1 MGKNYC
7 IEFELKRHKFIINNF
22 NLHVFRD
29 GYRKHWFVVVVIFR
43 DSIRIWECY
52 WRDPGP
58 SGMEAESFLI
68 WFLSHFSIFTCYS
81 LWSHYKSLHFFCHLF
96 HNPGL
101 FNSYYSSFIVFITY
115 PWLFQPS
122 CSWAEQARIKRTIR
136 QNYEERKKEQKQS
149 GSSSSNSVRCIIF
162 FFSIKNDSNVFKEMS
177 ALSVTDQ
184 NCEACS
190 QRGQLTTWLLRTGDA
205 PWY

>member
-1 MGKNYC
+1 MIFFFNRNEISVMGKNYC

-81 LWSHYKSLHFFCHLF
+81 LWSHHKSLHFFCHLF

-162 FFSIKNDSNVFKEMS
+162 FFFH
-177 ALSVTDQ
+177 
-184 NCEACS
+184 
-190 QRGQLTTWLLRTGDA
+190 
-205 PWY
+205 